1 MTARSSPPLAPSP
14 APVSR
19 RSETLLGSIL
29 PVLRFVEE
37 GPYARLAGTPDV
49 CDFVFGN
56 PHEMPLPGLVDALA
70 RWAQPRDPSWFAYR
84 MNDEPAREAVVAAL
98 GRDHGLAY
106 QAEDVFLTTGAFAAL
121 AVALAAVVD
130 PGDEVAYISP
140 PWFFYETLILAAGAT
155 PVAVPM
161 DPVTFDLDVDAIAA
175 ALTPRT
181 RALIVNSP
189 HNPTGRIYPAET
201 LERLAAVLA
210 AAAER
215 FGRPVYV
222 LSDEAYRRIRFDGRP
237 YHSPAASHPHTLVI
251 YTYGKVLLAPA
262 ERLGYIALPS
272 AMPGREALRGAI
284 TACQLAAGWAW
295 PNATLQYALPELEH
309 QSIDIGALQRRR
321 DRLTAAL
328 RAMGYQATTPEGTF
342 YVVVRSPD
350 PDDAAFCDRLAAH
363 GVLALPGH
371 VFGMPGTFRL
381 SLTASDAMVER
392 SLAGFEAALGA

>member
-1 MTARSSPPLAPSP
+1 MTAPALAA

-19 RSETLLGSIL
+19 RSEALLRSVL

-37 GPYARLAGTPDV
+37 GPYAQLAGTPDA
-49 CDFVFGN
+49 CDFAFGN
-56 PHEMPLPGLVDALA
+56 PHEMPLPGLVDALT
-70 RWAQPRDPSWFAYR
+70 RWAQPANKDWFAYKMSER
-84 MNDEPAREAVVAAL
+84 PAREAVAAAL
-98 GRDHGLAY
+98 AREHGLAY
-106 QAEDVFLTTGAFAAL
+106 DPEDVFLTNGAFAAL
-121 AVALAAVVD
+121 AVALSAVVD
-130 PGDEVAYISP
+130 PGDEVAYVHP

-161 DPVTFDLDVDAIAA
+161 DAESYDLDVDAVAA

-189 HNPTGRIYPAET
+189 HNPTGRIYPEAT
-201 LERLAAVLA
+201 LDRLAAVLA
-210 AAAER
+210 DAAER

-237 YHSPAASHPHTLVI
+237 YHSPAASHPHTLVL
-251 YTYGKVLLAPA
+251 YTYGKILLAPG
-262 ERLGYIALPS
+262 ERLGYIALPP
-272 AMPGREALRGAI
+272 AMPGRDALRGAV

-309 QSIDIGALQRRR
+309 QGIDVTALERRR

-328 RAMGYQATTPEGTF
+328 RDMGYRATTPEGTF
-342 YVVVRSPD
+342 YVVVDAPD

-363 GVLALPGH
+363 GILALPGH

-392 SLAGFEAALGA
+392 SLAGFAAALGA